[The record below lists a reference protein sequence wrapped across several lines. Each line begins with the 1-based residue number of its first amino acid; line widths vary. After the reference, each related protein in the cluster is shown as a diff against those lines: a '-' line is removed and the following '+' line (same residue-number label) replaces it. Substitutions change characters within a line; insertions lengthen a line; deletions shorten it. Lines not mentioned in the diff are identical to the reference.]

1 MLIALWKYPLVGGK
15 HGTGET
21 MSLKSAGTA
30 FRQAVKEES
39 PLQVVGAINANHA
52 LLAKRAGYRA
62 IYLSGGGVAAGSL
75 GLPDLGISNLDD
87 VLTDVRRITDV
98 CDLPL
103 LVDVDTGFGSS
114 AFNVART
121 VKSMIKSG
129 AAAIHIEDQVGAK
142 RCGHRPNKEIVSRQE
157 MVDRIKAAVDA
168 RTDENF
174 VIMARTDAL
183 AVDGL
188 DAALERAHACVE
200 AGADM
205 IFPEAITRL
214 EMYKTFADAVR
225 VPVLAN
231 ITEFGATPLYTVEEL
246 RTVGVGLVLYP
257 LSAFRAM
264 NKAAENVYNAIRR
277 DGTQKAVID
286 SMQTRMELYERINY
300 HDFEQKL
307 DALFAQQKS
316 K

>member
-1 MLIALWKYPLVGGK
+1 MTV
-15 HGTGET
+15 
-21 MSLKSAGTA
+21 KSTPGQR
-30 FRQAVKEES
+30 FRDAVAAEH

-52 LLAKRAGYRA
+52 LLAKRAGFKA

-75 GLPDLGISNLDD
+75 GLPDLGISGLDD

-103 LVDVDTGFGSS
+103 LVDVDTGFGAS

-121 VKSMIKSG
+121 VRSMCKFG

-142 RCGHRPNKEIVSRQE
+142 RCGHRPNKEIVSQQE

-168 RTDENF
+168 RTDDSF

-183 AVDGL
+183 AVEGL
-188 DAALERAHACVE
+188 NAALDRAEACIE

-205 IFPEAITRL
+205 IFPEAITEL
-214 EMYKTFADAVR
+214 QMYKTFADR
-225 VPVLAN
+225 VKAPILAN
-231 ITEFGATPLYTVEEL
+231 ITEFGATPLYTTDEL
-246 RTVGVGLVLYP
+246 ASVDVSLVLYP

-264 NKAAENVYNAIRR
+264 NKAAENVYAALRR
-277 DGTQKAVID
+277 DGTQKNVID
-286 SMQTRMELYERINY
+286 TMQTRMELYDAIGY
-300 HDFEQKL
+300 HAFEQSL
-307 DALFAQQKS
+307 DALFAQK
-316 K
+316 KG